1 MGTNLCFIS
10 LLFSWSTCYFFSI
23 QLTAIARDVNIS
35 EPVPPPATV
44 RKTFNLDP
52 FYEQWIDVEGLP
64 IVASAKVNPYAVKEA
79 AWLIR
84 QMIGASAGHIAGTRK
99 K

>member
-1 MGTNLCFIS
+1 MFYLSAI
-10 LLFSWSTCYFFSI
+10 LMVYVLFFSI

-52 FYEQWIDVEGLP
+52 FYEQWVDVGGLP
-64 IVASAKVNPYAVKEA
+64 VVASAKVNRYAVKEA

-84 QMIGASAGHIAGTRK
+84 QMIGHRQDICRHSQK
-99 K
+99 